1 MHRKLDPTLQRLADE
16 ARALEGC
23 EGPPDPVSVLV
34 ALSSPPGPDD
44 TARLEA
50 AGLKV
55 RSQIGDVLTGSIEA
69 GRLEAV
75 AADPK
80 VVAIEG
86 SRPLEPEDDIMT
98 E

>member
-1 MHRKLDPTLQRLADE
+1 MHPKLDPALQQLADDVRSQE
-16 ARALEGC
+16 PGY
-23 EGPPDPVSVLV
+23 GTPHQVSVLV
-34 ALSSPPGPDD
+34 ALSSPPDADD

-55 RSQIGDVLTGSIEA
+55 RSRVGDVLTGSIVA
-69 GRLEAV
+69 DRLEAV

-86 SRPLEPEDDIMT
+86 SRRLDPEADVMT

>member
-1 MHRKLDPTLQRLADE
+1 MHPKLDPALQQLADDVRTQE
-16 ARALEGC
+16 ACDGT
-23 EGPPDPVSVLV
+23 PDQVSVLV
-34 ALSSPPGPDD
+34 ALSSPPDADD
-44 TARLEA
+44 RARLEA

-55 RSQIGDVLTGSIEA
+55 RSQVGDVLTGSIFA
-69 GRLEAV
+69 DRLEAV

-86 SRPLEPEDDIMT
+86 SRPLEPEDDVMT